1 LTWKENP
8 VTSLRFIVALLASF
22 LLAQPLLAQGYKVGS
37 LEITQPWAR
46 ATAPSAPAGGG
57 FLKITNTGA
66 TADRLVS
73 VSSPA
78 AALTQIHE
86 MKMDGNVM
94 RMREVEKGLD
104 IPAGGSVTL
113 APGGLHLMLM
123 DLKGPLKQGTRVPV
137 TLVFEK
143 AGKIDVELSV
153 EAMGAQAP
161 QHR

>member
-1 LTWKENP
+1 M
-8 VTSLRFIVALLASF
+8 TSLRFIVALLASF

-73 VSSPA
+73 VSSPV

>member
-1 LTWKENP
+1 MIKRRILLP
-8 VTSLRFIVALLASF
+8 IVLAV
-22 LLAQPLLAQGYKVGS
+22 LCAATAAAHDYKLGA
-37 LEITQPWAR
+37 LEIAHPWAR
-46 ATAPSAPAGGG
+46 ATPPSAPAGGG

-143 AGKIDVELSV
+143 AGKIDVELAV
-153 EAMGAQAP
+153 EAMGAS
-161 QHR
+161 HTTH